1 MITTRAT
8 TTIIVIINI
17 KNEMTRK
24 ISVEIKRFMK
34 EYVVQSLYMQL
45 F

>member
-8 TTIIVIINI
+8 RTIIVIINI

>member
-1 MITTRAT
+1 MITTRA

-17 KNEMTRK
+17 KNKMTRK
-24 ISVEIKRFMK
+24 ISVEIKRFIK
-34 EYVVQSLYMQL
+34 EYVVQSLFMQH

>member
-8 TTIIVIINI
+8 ITIIVIINI

-24 ISVEIKRFMK
+24 ISVEIKRFIK
-34 EYVVQSLYMQL
+34 ECVVQSLYMQL